1 MKSFLTKSG
10 IYSIKYGLVVL
21 ASLIAYFMVL
31 SSCKKNEEQEK
42 PIIEMDAESV
52 YNIELQ
58 ELQAANFNSLLQSL
72 DTLQAA
78 DSILQLFLAD
88 SHVVSG
94 EVNEQAVFVDY
105 SDGTSGGI
113 FFDPQ
118 DSPGMEFPFPDK
130 MNAGPGKTNSYIIP
144 SVKRT
149 ILINP
154 HYFERKEYTNPL
166 LEVYDNLFAGIGY
179 EIFERYFNDECNI
192 ELFTHLEDYGFI
204 HIYSHGIKRDDKV
217 YLMTGESPNATSHN
231 TYKQNRLDKEV
242 IIITHAVDSLTRY
255 FLDPS
260 FIVNQNDFTIHKPLI
275 YGGFCYSFLGDWP
288 DQLKY
293 DGASGYFGF
302 DWSVLTTANVYW
314 AKNLVSYLTDY
325 SVNEPYSA
333 SWWIESSPV
342 EKEYWDSHYKQWV
355 SIDYEGVEDLV
366 LWSWAGSGYSSANIS
381 LQVDGTFEDS
391 DGEITNE
398 VYEIPVSALM
408 EHSVEFTGSS
418 YSSSWHNELFFDR
431 TRSGNIEVVIRPDR
445 KELTYFSFND
455 TVVPGAS
462 VYHYKY
468 KIELTGLPL
477 VSEDNE
483 KAIFEITGV
492 NACSAIDQLEY
503 RTDYVSGYTLGWK
516 MMTSYNCSSPG
527 SKVSVI
533 MYK

>member
-10 IYSIKYGLVVL
+10 VYSIRFGLVVL
-21 ASLIAYFMVL
+21 TGLLGFFIVL
-31 SSCKKNEEQEK
+31 SSCKKNEEQEE
-42 PIIEMDAESV
+42 PPQVMDAESE

-58 ELQAANFNSLLQSL
+58 EQHAATFNFLLQSI

-78 DSILQLFLAD
+78 DSILKLLLAD

-94 EVNEQAVFVDY
+94 GVYEQAVFVDY
-105 SDGTSGGI
+105 SNGTRGGI

-118 DSPGMEFPFPDK
+118 DSPEMEFPFQGAMKP
-130 MNAGPGKTNSYIIP
+130 GPGKTTSTIIP
-144 SVKRT
+144 SSKRT

-154 HYFERKEYTNPL
+154 HYFERKEHTDPL
-166 LEVYDNLFAGIGY
+166 LEVYDNLFPGIGY
-179 EIFERYFNDECNI
+179 ETFERYLNNECNI

-204 HIYSHGIKRDDKV
+204 HIYSHGVKRGDIV
-217 YLMTGESPNATSHN
+217 YLMTGESPNANSHN
-231 TYKQNRLDKEV
+231 TYKQNRLNKEL
-242 IIITHAVDSLTRY
+242 ITITHAVDSLTRY

-260 FIVNQNDFTIHKPLI
+260 FIVGQNDFTINKPLV

-293 DGASGYFGF
+293 DGVSGYFGF
-302 DWSVLTTANVYW
+302 DWSVKTTASVYW

-342 EKEYWDSHYKQWV
+342 EKEYWDSVNNRWT
-355 SIDYEGVEDLV
+355 SINYEGVEDLV
-366 LWSWAGSGYSSANIS
+366 LWNWAGSGFSSANIS
-381 LQVDGTFEDS
+381 LQVNGTFEDS

-398 VYEIPVSALM
+398 VWEIPISAFM
-408 EHSVEFTGSS
+408 EHSVAFTGSS
-418 YSSSWHNELFFDR
+418 YAASWHNELFFDR
-431 TRSGNIEVVIRPDR
+431 TRSGDIEVIIRPDG

-455 TVVPGAS
+455 TVVPGTS
-462 VYHYKY
+462 VYHSKY
-468 KIELTGLPL
+468 KIELAGLPL

-483 KAIFEITGV
+483 KAIFELTGT
-492 NACSAIDQLEY
+492 NACNAIEQLEY
-503 RTDYVSGYTLGWK
+503 RMDYMSGYTNGWK
-516 MMTSYNCSSPG
+516 MMTSYNCSSPEP
-527 SKVSVI
+527 KVSVI

>member
-1 MKSFLTKSG
+1 MKSFLTNSG
-10 IYSIKYGLVVL
+10 LYSIRFGLVVL
-21 ASLIAYFMVL
+21 TGLFGFFMVL
-31 SSCKKNEEQEK
+31 SSCKKNDEQEE
-42 PIIEMDAESV
+42 PPIEMDAESV
-52 YNIELQ
+52 YNIDLQ
-58 ELQAANFNSLLQSL
+58 EQQAATFNSLLQSL

-88 SHVVSG
+88 SHVVYG
-94 EVNEQAVFVDY
+94 KVYEQAVFVDY

-118 DSPGMEFPFPDK
+118 DSPGTEFPFPGAMK
-130 MNAGPGKTNSYIIP
+130 TGPVKTTSTIIP
-144 SVKRT
+144 SSKRT

-154 HYFERKEYTNPL
+154 HYFERKEFTYPL
-166 LEVYDNLFAGIGY
+166 LEVYDNLFTGIGY
-179 EIFERYFNDECNI
+179 ETFERYFNNECNI
-192 ELFTHLEDYGFI
+192 ELFTLLEDYGFI
-204 HIYSHGIKRDDKV
+204 HIYSHGVRRDDKV
-217 YLMTGESPNATSHN
+217 YLMTGESPNANSHN

-255 FLDPS
+255 FLAPS
-260 FIVNQNDFTIHKPLI
+260 FIVGQNDFTINKPLV

-293 DGASGYFGF
+293 DGVSGYFGF
-302 DWSVLTTANVYW
+302 DWSVLTTASVYW

-342 EKEYWDSHYKQWV
+342 EKEYWDSDDERWT
-355 SIDYEGVEDLV
+355 SIAYEGVEELV
-366 LWSWAGSGYSSANIS
+366 LWNWAGSGYSSANIS
-381 LQVDGTFEDS
+381 LQVNGTFEDS

-398 VYEIPVSALM
+398 VWEIPISAFM

-418 YSSSWHNELFFDR
+418 YTTSWHNELFFDR
-431 TRSGNIEVVIRPDR
+431 TRSGDIEVVIRPDG

-455 TVVPGAS
+455 TVVPGTS

-468 KIELTGLPL
+468 KIELSGLPL
-477 VSEDNE
+477 ISEDNE
-483 KAIFEITGV
+483 KVIFELTGE
-492 NACSAIDQLEY
+492 NACNAIDQLEY
-503 RTDYVSGYTLGWK
+503 RTDYVSGYTYGWK
-516 MMTSYNCSSPG
+516 MMTSYDCESPG